1 MNFPHFLKRLSNLS
15 AASHM
20 ALQEG
25 AVLHVETCR
34 YIGNWLPIF
43 ITGPAMTAEFVFE
56 SLK

>member
-25 AVLHVETCR
+25 AVLLTRHVDILGTG
-34 YIGNWLPIF
+34 YPYLLP
-43 ITGPAMTAEFVFE
+43 G
-56 SLK
+56 LQ